1 MSDARESA
9 VSWASLMFQKKNLNT
24 VSSYCY
30 VLGWNCHNTT
40 INEVTI
46 CHVSTFIK
54 DKNKRWYVRRHEY
67 ILEALTLETFT
78 LEAFKH
84 YIYPST
90 KMTCP
95 LCFLIAYIE

>member
-1 MSDARESA
+1 MLDENESSCV
-9 VSWASLMFQKKNLNT
+9 VS
-24 VSSYCY
+24 CY
-30 VLGWNCHNTT
+30 VLGWNCHNMS

-67 ILEALTLETFT
+67 ILEALTLETLT

-84 YIYPST
+84 YIQGLSLRAIWAKYSP
-90 KMTCP
+90 
-95 LCFLIAYIE
+95 